1 VSQGGAAALGE
12 ETPLWAPSRARVA
25 ATRLVQFA
33 RQLQREG
40 EVDPLD
46 ADGVLDYPRLHRW
59 SVEHP
64 ERFWPALCRDT
75 GVLASSVDG
84 DDPWRHVAVGLDRM
98 APPDAP
104 LGPRWFPDA
113 RLNFAEN
120 LLQRR
125 DEGDAL
131 VAWNER
137 GRQRA
142 LSHAELYRQVQR
154 AAAAL
159 RAQGITAGDRVAA
172 FLPNV
177 PETVIA
183 MLAATSLGAVWSSCS
198 PDFGVQGVLDRFGQI
213 APRVL
218 IACDG
223 YQYAGKVIDT
233 GGRVHEIAERIASI
247 ERVVIVPVLGTG
259 ATISGTTSGTASA
272 TTSAVRGAMA
282 WNEWLAQGDTFAA
295 GANDAEREFERFAFD
310 HPLYIMYSSGT
321 TGLPKCMVHGAGGTL
336 VQHLK
341 EHMLHTDLSR
351 DDRIFYFTT
360 CGWMMWNWLVSALA
374 TGATV
379 ILYDGA
385 PHARLAASPD
395 TQKPEDRSLLWSMAE
410 SERITVFGTSA
421 KAIALAEKDGLRP
434 GRDHDLSALRCILS
448 TGSPLAPPSFDYV
461 YREIKRDVQLSSIS
475 GGTDIISCFVL
486 GNPAGPVW
494 RGELQVPGLGM
505 AVAIFDDEGRE
516 VEGQAGELVCT
527 RPFPSM
533 PIAFWDDPDGARYRS
548 AYFDTYPSVW
558 RHGDWAEHTL
568 HGGFVISGR
577 SDATLNPGG
586 VRIGTAEIYRLVE
599 QLPEIVESLVIGQ
612 EVGGAQ
618 ERDVRIVLF
627 VRLRDGATL
636 DDALRQR
643 IVATVRANTSPHH
656 VPRVIVA
663 VPDLP
668 RTISGKL
675 SELAVRDVIHGRVVK
690 NTDALANP
698 HSLELFRALPELG
711 PGRETGDGRRG

>member
-1 VSQGGAAALGE
+1 MSQVDAGALE
-12 ETPLWAPSRARVA
+12 RERPLWAPSRAQAA
-25 ATRLVQFA
+25 ATQLVRFA
-33 RQLQREG
+33 RQLQHAG
-40 EVDPLD
+40 EVDAIA
-46 ADGVLDYPRLHRW
+46 ADGSLDYPRLHRW

-64 ERFWPALCRDT
+64 ERFWPALCRYAD
-75 GVLASSVDG
+75 VRAASVDG
-84 DDPWRHVAVGLDRM
+84 DDPWKHVVVGLDRM
-98 APPDAP
+98 APPDP
-104 LGPRWFPDA
+104 QLGPRWFPGA
-113 RLNFAEN
+113 RLNFAEH
-120 LLQRR
+120 LLRRR

-172 FLPNV
+172 FLPNI

-183 MLAATSLGAVWSSCS
+183 MLAATSLGAIWSSCS

-233 GGRVHEIAERIASI
+233 TGRVRAIAERIASI
-247 ERVVIVPVLGTG
+247 ERVVMVPVLGD
-259 ATISGTTSGTASA
+259 ATTTSE
-272 TTSAVRGAMA
+272 GAMA
-282 WNEWLAQGDTFAA
+282 VRAALGWDEWLAQGNAFAA
-295 GANDAEREFERFAFD
+295 GSDTDGPFERFAFD

-341 EHMLHTDLSR
+341 EHLLHTDLSR
-351 DDRIFYFTT
+351 DDRVFYFTT

-385 PHARLAASPD
+385 PHARLASSSLPD
-395 TQKPEDRSLLWSMAE
+395 APDGASLLWSMAE
-410 SERITVFGTSA
+410 SERVTVFGTSA

-434 GRDHDLSALRCILS
+434 GRDHDLAALRCILS

-461 YREIKRDVQLSSIS
+461 YREIKGDVQLSSIS

-494 RGELQVPGLGM
+494 RGELQVAGLGM
-505 AVAIFDDEGRE
+505 AVEIFDERGDP
-516 VEGQAGELVCT
+516 VEGAAGELVCT

-533 PIAFWDDPDGARYRS
+533 PIAFWDDPDGARYRA
-548 AYFDTYPSVW
+548 AYFGTYPNVW
-558 RHGDWAEHTL
+558 RHGDWAEHTV
-568 HGGFVISGR
+568 HGGFVITGR

-586 VRIGTAEIYRLVE
+586 VRIGTAEIYRQVE

-612 EVGGAQ
+612 EVGGAR

-627 VRLRDGATL
+627 VRLRDGVTL

-643 IVATVRANTSPHH
+643 IVATIRANTSPHH
-656 VPRVIVA
+656 VPKVIIA

-698 HSLELFRALPELG
+698 ASLELFRALPELEG
-711 PGRETGDGRRG
+711 GRG